1 MEAIANRVRRL
12 NAAVNAHD
20 LNPIGEMYA
29 QDGEFTWPGFPTL
42 KGGQAVTAVYAQI
55 CGAFPD
61 VQVAIKKIVELGN
74 DVAVEYESV
83 GTNAGPLPLP
93 SGPLPATNKRLVI
106 KAVSIATVD
115 ADGRI
120 TSQREYFDQV
130 DILSQLGLM
139 PAPAG
144 ATA

>member
-1 MEAIANRVRRL
+1 MEAIANRVGRL

-20 LNPIGEMYA
+20 LNPIGDMYT
-29 QDGEFTWPGFPTL
+29 QDCEFTWPGFPTM
-42 KGGQAVTAVYAQI
+42 KGRQAVVAFYAQI
-55 CGAFPD
+55 FGAFPD
-61 VQVAIKKIVELGN
+61 VHVAITKIVEQGN

-83 GTNAGPLPLP
+83 ATNAGPLPLP
-93 SGPLPATNKRLVI
+93 TGPLPATNKRLVI

-115 ADGRI
+115 AEGRI

-130 DILSQLGLM
+130 EILVQLGLM